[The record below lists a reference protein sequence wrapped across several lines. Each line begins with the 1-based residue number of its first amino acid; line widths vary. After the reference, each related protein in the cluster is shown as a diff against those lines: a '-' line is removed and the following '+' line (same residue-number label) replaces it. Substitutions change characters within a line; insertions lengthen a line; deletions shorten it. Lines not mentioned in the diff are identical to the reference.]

1 MRPEH
6 RLATC
11 MSEAEV
17 EGFLAALASAAEAV
31 ELNFL
36 WRPQLRD
43 PADELMFEAAVNGHA
58 EALVTHNLRDF
69 YPAAGIFGIRVMTPA
84 ALLKELRQ

>member
-6 RLATC
+6 RLATG
-11 MSEAEV
+11 MNVQEV

-43 PADELMFEAAVNGHA
+43 PADELMLEAAVNGYA
-58 EALVTHNLRDF
+58 DALVTHNVRDF
-69 YPAAGIFGIRVMTPA
+69 LPAIQTFGLNVLTPA
-84 ALLKELRQ
+84 ALLEELTK